1 MERKLYATQ
10 SSIGAPLIPIRNA
23 VILAACTLLPP
34 ALIAQ
39 TPASQANPAPPPQL
53 LVDVDHRQAL
63 SLNGDWHIIAD
74 PYRAGISSFHGAP
87 NPNGFFKDEVFS
99 PDSNKL
105 VEYSFSKSPTIKV
118 PGDWNTQA
126 EWLRLYEGPLWYQR
140 HFDYT
145 PQPGHRA
152 FLHIGAANYRSNV
165 FVNGKPVCEHEGGF
179 TPFDCEITNVVKP
192 GENDA
197 VILVDNTRIA
207 DGVPTLKTDWYN
219 YGGLTRDV
227 SVVTT
232 PAIFIDDYELHLDR
246 ATRSVIEGYVHIQAA
261 EGATPAPT
269 PVTVSIPELHLNATL
284 TTDANGRALVNLP
297 TKNLSL
303 WSPSNPKLYKLT
315 LKAGINSAADTLQDE
330 IGFRTIETRG
340 SEILLNGQPIFLK
353 GVCIH
358 AEAPIRTG
366 RANTQKDV
374 DTLLG
379 WVKELGGNY
388 ARLAHYPHDER
399 TTRTADKLGILIW
412 SEVPVYWAEQF
423 DNEAVFNKSKQQLT
437 EEIRRDRNKASVILW
452 SIANETPNTPAR
464 TAFLTRSADLVHQL
478 DPTRLVTAALLVHGD
493 LKTKYIDDPLGKALD
508 VIGFNEYIGWYEG
521 KPEDADGI
529 EWKVSYDKPLI
540 VSEFGGGAKS
550 GLHGP
555 ETQRWTEEY
564 QASIF
569 RHQLV
574 MLNGITQLRG
584 MSPWLLMDFRSPVR
598 LLPGIQDG
606 FNRKGLISDQGE
618 KKQAFAVVQKAYK
631 DDAIGKAQ

>member
-1 MERKLYATQ
+1 MHLKDL
-10 SSIGAPLIPIRNA
+10 PLLFAA
-23 VILAACTLLPP
+23 VLPASLLP
-34 ALIAQ
+34 AQ
-39 TPASQANPAPPPQL
+39 APEPQQQL
-53 LVDVDHRQAL
+53 LVDIDHRPAQ
-63 SLNGDWHIIAD
+63 SLDGDWHIITD
-74 PYRAGISSFHGAP
+74 PYRAGITSFHGAP
-87 NPNGFFKDEVFS
+87 NPNGYFKDEVYS

-105 VEYSFSKSPTIKV
+105 VEYGFAKSPTIKV

-140 HFDYT
+140 HFTYN

-165 FVNGKPVCEHEGGF
+165 FVNGSQVCEHEGGF
-179 TPFDCEITNVVKP
+179 TPFDCEITTVVKP

-219 YGGLTRDV
+219 YGGLTRSV

-232 PAIFIDDYELHLDR
+232 PTTFIDDYELHLDR
-246 ATRSVIEGYVHIQAA
+246 ANRSTIEGYVHVQ
-261 EGATPAPT
+261 GADGALT
-269 PVTVSIPELHLNATL
+269 PVTLSIPELHLTAHL
-284 TTDANGRALVNLP
+284 TTGSDGRATISLP

-303 WSPSNPKLYKLT
+303 WSPANPKLYKLT
-315 LKAGINSAADTLQDE
+315 LTAGANASQDTLTDDV
-330 IGFRTIETRG
+330 GFRTIETRG
-340 SEILLNGQPIFLK
+340 AEILLNGEPIFLK
-353 GVCIH
+353 GICIH
-358 AEAPIRTG
+358 AEAPFRTG
-366 RANTQKDV
+366 RAYSQKDA

-399 TTRTADKLGILIW
+399 MTRTADRLGILIW
-412 SEVPVYWAEQF
+412 SEVPVYWAEHF
-423 DNEAVFNKSKQQLT
+423 ADEAVFNKSKQQIS

-452 SIANETPNTPAR
+452 SIANETPATDAR
-464 TAFLTRSADLVHQL
+464 TAFLTRSAELVHQL

-521 KPEDADGI
+521 KPEDADGA
-529 EWKVSYDKPLI
+529 EWKIAYNKPLI
-540 VSEFGGGAKS
+540 VSEFGGGAKA

-569 RHQLV
+569 RHQLG
-574 MLNGITQLRG
+574 MLNRITQLRG
-584 MSPWLLMDFRSPVR
+584 MSPWILMDFRSPVR
-598 LLPGIQDG
+598 QLPGIQDG

-618 KKQAFAVVQKAYK
+618 KKQAFFILQKAYK
-631 DDAIGKAQ
+631 DNTIGKPQ

>member
-1 MERKLYATQ
+1 MTPSTTAL
-10 SSIGAPLIPIRNA
+10 L
-23 VILAACTLLPP
+23 LAACTLLAP
-34 ALIAQ
+34 ALNAQ
-39 TPASQANPAPPPQL
+39 SPSAQQGLPQQQL
-53 LVDVDHRQAL
+53 LVDIDHRPAQ

-87 NPNGFFKDEVFS
+87 NPNGFFKDEVYS

-145 PQPGHRA
+145 PPSNSQPGQRA

-165 FVNGKPVCEHEGGF
+165 FVNGKQVCEHEGGF
-179 TPFDCEITNVVKP
+179 TPFDCEITGVVKP
-192 GENDA
+192 GQNDA

-227 SVVTT
+227 SVITT
-232 PAIFIDDYELHLDR
+232 PATFIDDYELHLDR
-246 ATRSVIEGYVHIQAA
+246 ATRSTIEGYVHVQGS
-261 EGATPAPT
+261 EGATAPT
-269 PVTVSIPELHLNATL
+269 PVTVSIPELHLTATL
-284 TTDANGRALVNLP
+284 TTDANGRAAVKLP

-303 WSPSNPKLYKLT
+303 WSPSSPKLYKIT
-315 LKAGINSAADTLQDE
+315 LKAGSGSTADALPDTLEDE
-330 IGFRTIETRG
+330 VGFRTIETRG
-340 SEILLNGQPIFLK
+340 SEILLNGQPIFLR

-366 RANTQKDV
+366 RANTQKDM

-399 TTRTADKLGILIW
+399 MTRTADKLGILIW

-423 DNEAVFNKSKQQLT
+423 DNESVFNKSKQQLT

-464 TAFLTRSADLVHQL
+464 TAFLTRSAELVHGL

-521 KPEDADGI
+521 KPEDADAT

-540 VSEFGGGAKS
+540 VSEFGGGAKA

-564 QASIF
+564 QSNLY
-569 RHQLV
+569 RHQLG
-574 MLNGITQLRG
+574 MLNRITQLRG
-584 MSPWLLMDFRSPVR
+584 MSPWILMDFRSPVR

-618 KKQAFAVVQKAYK
+618 KKAAFSIVQKAYK
-631 DDAIGKAQ
+631 DNMIGKAQ

>member
-1 MERKLYATQ
+1 VTPSTTAL
-10 SSIGAPLIPIRNA
+10 L
-23 VILAACTLLPP
+23 LAACTLLAP
-34 ALIAQ
+34 ALTAQ
-39 TPASQANPAPPPQL
+39 SPSVQQGSPQQQL
-53 LVDVDHRQAL
+53 LVDIDHRPAQ

-87 NPNGFFKDEVFS
+87 NPNGFFKDEVYS

-145 PQPGHRA
+145 PPSNSQPGQRA

-165 FVNGKPVCEHEGGF
+165 FVNGKQVCEHEGGF
-179 TPFDCEITNVVKP
+179 TPFDCEITGVVKR
-192 GENDA
+192 GQNDA
-197 VILVDNTRIA
+197 VILVDNTRIT

-227 SVVTT
+227 SVVTI
-232 PAIFIDDYELHLDR
+232 PATFIDDYELHLDR
-246 ATRSVIEGYVHIQAA
+246 ATRSTIEGYVHIQGA
-261 EGATPAPT
+261 EGATAAAT
-269 PVTVSIPELHLNATL
+269 PVTVSIPELHLTATL
-284 TTDANGRALVNLP
+284 TTDANGRAAVNLP

-303 WSPSNPKLYKLT
+303 WSPSSPKLYKIT
-315 LKAGINSAADTLQDE
+315 LKAGSGSTADALPDTLEDE
-330 IGFRTIETRG
+330 VGFRTIETRG
-340 SEILLNGQPIFLK
+340 SEILLNGQPIFLR
-353 GVCIH
+353 GNCIH

-399 TTRTADKLGILIW
+399 MTRTADKLGILIW

-423 DNEAVFNKSKQQLT
+423 DNESVFNKSKQQLT

-464 TAFLTRSADLVHQL
+464 TAFLTRSAELVHGL

-521 KPEDADGI
+521 KPEDADGT

-540 VSEFGGGAKS
+540 VSEFGGGAKA

-564 QASIF
+564 QSNLY
-569 RHQLV
+569 RHQLG
-574 MLNGITQLRG
+574 MLNRITQLRG
-584 MSPWLLMDFRSPVR
+584 MSPWILMDFRSPVR
-598 LLPGIQDG
+598 QLPGIQDG

-618 KKQAFAVVQKAYK
+618 KKAAFSIVQKAYK
-631 DDAIGKAQ
+631 DNMIGKAQ

>member
-1 MERKLYATQ
+1 LT
-10 SSIGAPLIPIRNA
+10 PIRTA
-23 VILAACTLLPP
+23 ALLATCTLGPATLPAQSPAQASSLPP
-34 ALIAQ
+34 Q
-39 TPASQANPAPPPQL
+39 QL
-53 LVDVDHRQAL
+53 LVDIDHRQSV

-87 NPNGFFKDEVFS
+87 NPNGYFKDDVYS

-105 VEYSFSKSPTIKV
+105 VEYSFAKSPTIKV

-126 EWLRLYEGPLWYQR
+126 EWLRLYEGTLWYQR
-140 HFDYT
+140 RFTYT
-145 PQPGHRA
+145 LPSGHRA
-152 FLHIGAANYRSNV
+152 FLHIGAANYRSSV

-179 TPFDCEITNVVKP
+179 TPFDCEITAVVKP

-232 PAIFIDDYELHLDR
+232 PASFIDDYELHLDR
-246 ATRSVIEGYVHIQAA
+246 ATRSNIEGYVHVQGA
-261 EGATPAPT
+261 EGPT
-269 PVTVSIPELHLNATL
+269 PVTVSIPELHLSANL
-284 TTDANGRALVNLP
+284 TTDATGRAVLSLP
-297 TKNLSL
+297 AKNLSL
-303 WSPSNPKLYKLT
+303 WSPANPKLYKLT
-315 LKAGINSAADTLQDE
+315 LKAGADTLEDDV
-330 IGFRTIETRG
+330 GLRTIETRG
-340 SEILLNGQPIFLK
+340 SEILLNGQPIFLH

-358 AEAPIRTG
+358 AEAPFRTG

-399 TTRTADKLGILIW
+399 MTRTADKLGILIW
-412 SEVPVYWAEQF
+412 SEVPVYWAEHF
-423 DNEAVFNKSKQQLT
+423 DDEAVFAKSKQQLS

-452 SIANETPNTPAR
+452 SIANETPNTEAR

-493 LKTKYIDDPLGKALD
+493 LKTKYMDDPLGKALD

-521 KPEDADGI
+521 KPEDADGT

-540 VSEFGGGAKS
+540 VSEFGGGAKA

-564 QASIF
+564 QASIY

-574 MLNGITQLRG
+574 MLNKITQLRG
-584 MSPWLLMDFRSPVR
+584 MSPWILVDFRSPVR
-598 LLPGIQDG
+598 QLPGIQDG

-618 KKQAFAVVQKAYK
+618 KKQAFSVVQKAYK
-631 DDAIGKAQ
+631 ENTVGKAQ

>member
-1 MERKLYATQ
+1 
-10 SSIGAPLIPIRNA
+10 LIPIRNA
-23 VILAACTLLPP
+23 MILAACTLLAP
-34 ALIAQ
+34 ALNAQ
-39 TPASQANPAPPPQL
+39 STSPQAPLPPQPL
-53 LVDVDHRQAL
+53 LVDMDHRPSL

-87 NPNGFFKDEVFS
+87 NPNGFFKDEVYS